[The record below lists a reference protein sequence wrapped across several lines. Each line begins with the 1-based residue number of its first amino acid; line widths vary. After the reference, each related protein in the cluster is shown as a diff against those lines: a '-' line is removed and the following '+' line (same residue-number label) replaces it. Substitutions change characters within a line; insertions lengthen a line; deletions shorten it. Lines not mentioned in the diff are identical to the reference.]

1 MRYLRAWIDLP
12 DRYRHP
18 MQEFIR
24 ETDAVEREEM
34 LTFNLTGDDGHESL
48 LFRVYGDR
56 ERYLDAIDDVDSI
69 AAYRVTP
76 SDEGV
81 FHAYVVQECRAVDR
95 EWRAAFRARN
105 LVVVPPVVFDDRGRM
120 RMTILGAEADITG
133 AIEEQPPEVD
143 ITVCEV
149 GAYDRY
155 FDTPAS
161 GLTDR
166 QREAVRTALEMG
178 YYDVPATC
186 SLAAVAETLDVA
198 EATASELVARGER
211 AILADVLGRGHSS

>member
-12 DRYRHP
+12 EQFRHP
-18 MQEFIR
+18 MQAFIR

-34 LTFNLTGDDGHESL
+34 LTFNLAGDADHEYL

-56 ERYLDAIDDVDSI
+56 ERYRDAIDDVDSV
-69 AAYRVTP
+69 AAYRMSP
-76 SDEGV
+76 SDDGV
-81 FHAYVVQECRAVDR
+81 FHVYVVQECRAIDR
-95 EWRAAFRARN
+95 DWRAAFRARN
-105 LVVVPPVVFDDRGRM
+105 LVTVPPVVFDDRGRM
-120 RMTILGAEADITG
+120 RMTILGAEADITA
-133 AIEEQPPEVD
+133 AIDDQPPGVD
-143 ITVCEV
+143 VTVVDV
-149 GAYDRY
+149 GDYDRY

-166 QREAVRTALEMG
+166 QREAVRTALAMG

-186 SLAAVAETLDVA
+186 SLAEVAATLDVA

-211 AILADVLGRGHSS
+211 AILDDVLGRGPS